1 MNEQNSIALLLQT
14 ASPQQLIQSNE
25 VGERFKKLYQL
36 THPNISPEQSG
47 AFYEAEKFH
56 FLKIVSENAKVGAC
70 TKMSLY
76 GIFLD
81 MAVNGLSFDPSFK
94 HAYVVPFK
102 HNAGTQQNPQ
112 WESRASLQISGY
124 GELLLRQKQGQLKYA
139 DNPVLVYEGDEFQHG
154 MRDGK
159 SFLNHIAN
167 VPAKSDK
174 IIACYVRLVRTDGTS
189 DVKVLTQADMDR
201 FRKFSK
207 DPESKAWVAG
217 EGGMWIAKCIKHA
230 FKNYPKVRTGSFSE
244 LASNTVDEEAE
255 DITNQEQRIPERID
269 YGTGEVLTATVVNTQ
284 HVDDNSFATNTQQNQ
299 QPSVTHHSDE
309 F

>member
-1 MNEQNSIALLLQT
+1 MNDQNSIAQLLQT

-25 VGERFKKLYQL
+25 VGDRFKKLYQL
-36 THPNISPEQSG
+36 THPNISPDQSA

-56 FLKIVSENAKVGAC
+56 FLKIVSENAKIGAC

-94 HAYVVPFK
+94 HAYVVPFN

-154 MRDGK
+154 MRDNRP
-159 SFLNHIAN
+159 FLNHVAN

-207 DPESKAWVAG
+207 DKNSKAWVDG

-244 LASNTVDEEAE
+244 LASNTVDEDAE
-255 DITNQEQRIPERID
+255 IIPDQQQRIPENID
-269 YGTGEVLTATVVNTQ
+269 YGTNFSQAPVVPVQ
-284 HVDDNSFATNTQQNQ
+284 HVNDDDFAATPVTNSPA
-299 QPSVTHHSDE
+299 PVTYNSDE